1 MINVQ
6 SRKLLSRSVAASLFC
21 LAALSG
27 VKAEDLYGP
36 ISENARNGGTLTM
49 GSLVE
54 PPGLDPFH
62 QGADARIRV
71 TVLVYQGLFYEATSG
86 EAMPLLAESYEASPD
101 KLVYTIKLRQG
112 VKFHTGQPM
121 TAKDV
126 AYSYNYIR
134 DPKNG
139 SPGAGDFG
147 TIKSIDV
154 VDDHTVKITLSE
166 PNASLLMTLGNKYGA
181 VIRPDILMRRELQDK
196 AKPDQCRN
204 RSFQADGIQAE

>member
-1 MINVQ
+1 
-6 SRKLLSRSVAASLFC
+6 
-21 LAALSG
+21 
-27 VKAEDLYGP
+27 
-36 ISENARNGGTLTM
+36 M

-71 TVLVYQGLFYEATSG
+71 TVLMYQGLFYEAANG
-86 EAMPLLAESYEASPD
+86 EAMPLLAESYEVSPD

-147 TIKSIDV
+147 TIKSIDA

-166 PNASLLMTLGNKYGA
+166 PNSSLPMTLGNKYGA
-181 VIRPDILMRRELQDK
+181 VIPTGYFDAPDSKTKLNQTSVGTGPFKLARK
-196 AKPDQCRN
+196 
-204 RSFQADGIQAE
+204 SHY